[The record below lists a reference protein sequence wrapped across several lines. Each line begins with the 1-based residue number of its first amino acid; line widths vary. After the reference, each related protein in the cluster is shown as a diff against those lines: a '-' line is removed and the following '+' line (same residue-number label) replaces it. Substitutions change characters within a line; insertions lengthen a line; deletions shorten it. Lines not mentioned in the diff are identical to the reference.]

1 MPAGSVGAD
10 FELGRERALGDLT
23 VDGGPGQSR
32 PDKNGFQANDS
43 VWVSHG
49 HAASC
54 SLLLTASETRQD
66 RVLQPRKG
74 ILHVDVL
81 WRSNGGESD
90 GSDSDAP
97 TSAEVEAVGKG
108 EFEAEPAACF
118 KGDAEFDLAVGE
130 DRFHLRIAFEASRHV
145 AHRRARGPVAGHVA
159 GLILALAGP
168 VEPLPALHEAVGE
181 AVWIDTDF
189 GLELERADD
198 AAEVVA

>member
-32 PDKNGFQANDS
+32 PDKNGFQANDT

-54 SLLLTASETRQD
+54 SRLLTLSETRQD
-66 RVLQPRKG
+66 RVLQARKG
-74 ILHVDVL
+74 ILHIAVL

-97 TSAEVEAVGKG
+97 ASAEVEAVGKG

-118 KGDAEFDLAVGE
+118 EGDAEFDFAVGE
-130 DRFHLRIAFEASRHV
+130 DRFHLRIALEASRHV
-145 AHRRARGPVAGHVA
+145 AHG
-159 GLILALAGP
+159 
-168 VEPLPALHEAVGE
+168 
-181 AVWIDTDF
+181 
-189 GLELERADD
+189 
-198 AAEVVA
+198 